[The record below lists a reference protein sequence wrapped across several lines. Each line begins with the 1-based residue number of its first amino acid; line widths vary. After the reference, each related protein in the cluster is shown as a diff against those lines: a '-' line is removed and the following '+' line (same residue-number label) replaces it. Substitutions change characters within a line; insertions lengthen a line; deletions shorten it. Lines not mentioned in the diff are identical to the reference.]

1 MVTELRALMHE
12 VILLLGMFALC
23 APRNAEAL
31 RWRWQGHPTML
42 HRLCDLPFAYYCEP
56 RLRSVLLPT
65 LLCACLHD
73 SVNLRILSSR
83 LSPTHLLN
91 FVRLNAS
98 GAYPTAALSAGS
110 SSTDGSS
117 TASPASPPA
126 YSPPAALIDDPSELP
141 IVTMEYTLRLTHSPS
156 VPSVPSAACP
166 ACPACP
172 APPTP
177 SPH

>member
-1 MVTELRALMHE
+1 
-12 VILLLGMFALC
+12 
-23 APRNAEAL
+23 
-31 RWRWQGHPTML
+31 ML

-141 IVTMEYTLRLTHSPS
+141 IVTMEYTLAARLPPDLWPDAIAFFSSRPDS
-156 VPSVPSAACP
+156 
-166 ACPACP
+166 P
-172 APPTP
+172 APEAWPGLEPPALASEMSEGHAAATGT
-177 SPH
+177 SI